1 MVSICGAGADAG
13 AALAGLIM
21 FSGVSGTDCED
32 EPPKS
37 CEAGGVGAGP
47 RVNDSD
53 PSMPGTAMEES
64 TPALR
69 TTASPA
75 ICAAVAALMG
85 EDDEVPAALPLLD
98 TGPAGPDAP
107 LFPLWPV
114 DPVCDGAGPGVA
126 LPPPPVL
133 VDVGP
138 EE

>member
-1 MVSICGAGADAG
+1 
-13 AALAGLIM
+13 M
-21 FSGVSGTDCED
+21 FSGVFGTDCED

-53 PSMPGTAMEES
+53 PSMPGTAIEDK
-64 TPALR
+64 TPAPR
-69 TTASPA
+69 TTASVA
-75 ICAAVAALMG
+75 MCAAVAALMG
-85 EDDEVPAALPLLD
+85 EDDEAFDALPLSD
-98 TGPAGPDAP
+98 TEPEGPAEP
-107 LFPLWPV
+107 LFPLWLV

-138 EE
+138 DE